1 MKAWQIPQF
10 GLNHL
15 QRVELPPQPLQENE
29 VRVAIR
35 AASLNYRDY
44 LVVEGSYNPKQMLPL
59 VPGSDAS
66 GQVIEVGSA
75 VTRCRVGDRV
85 CPIFS
90 QNWLSGPPTREN
102 MRATLGSPL
111 TGTLRE
117 EGVFEQEGLVAIPDY
132 LDWSQAATLPCAAVT
147 AWNALKGL
155 TPGSRVLLI
164 GTGGVSIFA
173 LQFAKAMQLQ
183 VAILSS
189 SDVKLERARAL
200 GADFTLNYK
209 ATPAWSRELRQWSG
223 SGLDCVVE
231 VGGAGTLEQSIA
243 SLKPGGQIS
252 LIGVLSGSRAP
263 FNVLPILMQQ
273 LRIQGILVGN
283 RDDFEAMNLFLQQQ
297 QLQPVVDS
305 QFPFEQLPQALRQ
318 LASGAHLGK
327 IVVTVPS

>member
-1 MKAWQIPQF
+1 MKVWQISQF

-15 QRVELPPQPLQENE
+15 QRVDMHPQPLQDNE

-35 AASLNYRDY
+35 AVSLNYRDY
-44 LVVEGSYNPKQMLPL
+44 LVVEGSYNPKQPLPL
-59 VPGSDAS
+59 IPGSDAS
-66 GQVIEVGSA
+66 GQVVEVGGA
-75 VTRCRVGDRV
+75 VTRWQVGDRV

-90 QNWLSGPPTREN
+90 QNWISGPPTREN

-111 TGTLRE
+111 PGTLQE
-117 EGVFEQEGLVAIPDY
+117 EGVFDQQGLVRAPEH
-132 LDWSQAATLPCAAVT
+132 LDWIQAATLPCAAVT

-155 TPGSRVLLI
+155 NPGATVLLI

-173 LQFAKAMQLQ
+173 LQLARAQGLK

-189 SDVKLERARAL
+189 SDDKLERARAL

-209 ATPAWSRELRQWSG
+209 TTPAWSREVRQWSG

-231 VGGAGTLEQSIA
+231 VGGAGTLEQSVA

-252 LIGVLSGSRAP
+252 LIGVLAGSRAP

-305 QFPFEQLPQALRQ
+305 QFPFEQAPQAFQ
-318 LASGAHLGK
+318 HLASGAHLGK
-327 IVVTVPS
+327 IVVTVPW

>member
-10 GLNHL
+10 GLPHL
-15 QRVELPPQPLQENE
+15 QRVDLPRQTLREHE

-35 AASLNYRDY
+35 AVSLNYRDY
-44 LVVEGSYNPKQMLPL
+44 LVVEGSYNPKQPLPL
-59 VPGSDAS
+59 IPGSDAS
-66 GQVIEVGSA
+66 GQVVEVGGA
-75 VTRCRVGDRV
+75 VTRWQIGDRV
-85 CPIFS
+85 CPMFS
-90 QNWLSGPPTREN
+90 QNWISGPPTREN

-111 TGTLRE
+111 PGTLRE
-117 EGVFEQEGLVAIPDY
+117 EGVFDQHGLVRAPDH

-155 TPGSRVLLI
+155 TPGAHVLLI
-164 GTGGVSIFA
+164 GSGGVSIFA
-173 LQFAKAMQLQ
+173 LQFAKAQGLQ

-189 SDVKLERARAL
+189 SDDKLEKASAL

-209 ATPAWSRELRQWSG
+209 TTPAWSREVRQWSG
-223 SGLDCVVE
+223 NGLDCVVE
-231 VGGAGTLEQSIA
+231 VGGAGTLEQSVA
-243 SLKPGGQIS
+243 CLKPGGQIS
-252 LIGVLSGSRAP
+252 LIGVLAGSRAP

-297 QLQPVVDS
+297 QLRPVVDS
-305 QFPFEQLPQALRQ
+305 QFPFEQAPLALQ
-318 LASGAHLGK
+318 HLASGAHLGK